1 MKRGVPDLVGVVEA
15 AYALELPQHD
25 WLKRLLKA
33 VRPSLDGGKGMFGA
47 LYDVQDPKHFRL
59 FDMVGAGIPDVTLEL
74 IRFAAQ
80 GARADIISRAR
91 WEICST
97 LSQAVGE
104 KALDSIP
111 ALVASRVAFGVRD
124 FLGLNAGDPTLQG
137 CAFAAPLTEVKDL
150 PADFQRTWSRIASHI
165 AAGLRLRRQLE
176 KLNAQGLEGAE
187 AVLDPGGKIEHV
199 EGLAEGKAE
208 RAALRG
214 AAIAIDKARARK
226 LRSADPEE
234 AIALWE
240 PLVSGRWSL
249 VDHFERDGRRYLVAR
264 QNDPFVPGDKLT
276 LRERQ
281 VVGFVALG
289 HANKLI
295 GYELGI
301 SASTVA
307 THLTSAAKKLGLG
320 SRLELIKAFNER
332 GL

>member
-1 MKRGVPDLVGVVEA
+1 VKRYAPDIVGVVEA
-15 AYALELPQHD
+15 AYALELPQRA
-25 WLKRLLKA
+25 WLERLLKA
-33 VRPSLDGGKGMFGA
+33 VRPSLDGGKGMFAG
-47 LYDVQDPKHFRL
+47 LYDVQDPKNFRM
-59 FDMVGAGIPDVTLEL
+59 FEMIGSGIPDVTLEL

-97 LSQAVGE
+97 LSQSVGE

-137 CAFAAPLTEVKDL
+137 CAFAAPLTEVKNL
-150 PADFQRTWSRIASHI
+150 AADFQRTWSRIASHI

-176 KLNAQGLEGAE
+176 KLNGLEGAE

-214 AAIAIDKARARK
+214 AAIAIDKARTQRM
-226 LRSADPEE
+226 RSSEPEE
-234 AIALWE
+234 AIAQWE